1 MNIRILLASACLAWA
16 TIPASAHN
24 AWVAKDS
31 TGYHI
36 LFGHETT
43 EGYPPSKVK
52 EVTALD
58 FKGNKLAVK
67 IVPSDSSVSLKPTG
81 KPSCFLVHFENG
93 FFTKTTDGTKNMS
106 KKGLKEYISAIN
118 AVKYSKSIFSW
129 NAMLVKPLGQK
140 FEVVP
145 LSNPSL
151 IKGDDSL
158 AVKVFFDGKPLPG
171 APLNVSGTAEIVAT
185 TNAQGLAKVKLPS
198 SGRKMIA
205 ASMKIPLKGDPD
217 ADTLSLSGA
226 LYFDLAK

>member
-31 TGYHI
+31 TGYRI

-52 EVTALD
+52 EVAALD
-58 FKGNKLAVK
+58 SKGNKLAVK
-67 IVPSDSSVSLKPTG
+67 MVPSDSSVALKPSG
-81 KPSCFLVHFENG
+81 KPICFLVHFDNG
-93 FFTKTTDGTKNMS
+93 FFTKTTDGTKNIS
-106 KKGLKEYISAIN
+106 KQGIKDYISAIN

-129 NAMLVKPLGQK
+129 NVILTKPLGQK
-140 FEVVP
+140 IEVVP

-151 IKGDDSL
+151 IKQGDSL
-158 AVKVFFDGKPLPG
+158 AVKVFFEGKPLSG
-171 APLNVSGTAEIVAT
+171 SPLNISGTAETVAT
-185 TNAQGLAKVKLPS
+185 TDSQGLAKVKLPLP
-198 SGRKMIA
+198 GRKLIA
-205 ASMKIPLKGDPD
+205 ASLKIPLKGDPD

-226 LYFDLAK
+226 LYFDVAK